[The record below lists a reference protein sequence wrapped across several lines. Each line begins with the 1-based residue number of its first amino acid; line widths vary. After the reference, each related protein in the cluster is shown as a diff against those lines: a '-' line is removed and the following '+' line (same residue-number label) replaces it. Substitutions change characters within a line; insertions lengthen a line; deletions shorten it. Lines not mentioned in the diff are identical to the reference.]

1 MCEPMQMSIKGK
13 GLAPQHL
20 NSRPVSLMIS
30 FSEVFEKVMYNG
42 LLRYLNNDNILV
54 EEHSGFR
61 KNLTTEKATYELMK
75 L

>member
-1 MCEPMQMSIKGK
+1 
-13 GLAPQHL
+13 
-20 NSRPVSLMIS
+20 MIS